1 MNTMSTEEGDIDD
14 LLDSALEDFDN
25 LPKPKSKS
33 KVSQS
38 QAAPPVPCPTEEDFL
53 AIFAAAGLGQ
63 AGGEVSDLPPGGMKE
78 ELEKLARLA
87 VDGGGDNDATSLD
100 DRLSQTIKQMSKNS
114 EGLTGQPSEEELQAM
129 FAKMGLEGGMQ
140 PGGFDNLIPMM
151 EGMMQSLL
159 SKELL
164 YPAMKDIADKFP
176 DWLADN
182 RSKISEEEY
191 NKHNKQYDLTKKIC
205 FKFEEE
211 EEGLE
216 EPDEVKKA
224 RFDQIMSLMQEM
236 QSLGHPPKELT
247 GDSSPAFQ
255 FDADGNPVVPGLDPS
270 QCCLQ

>member
-1 MNTMSTEEGDIDD
+1 MSAEEGDIDD

-25 LPKPKSKS
+25 LPKPKAKS
-33 KVSQS
+33 KVSQ
-38 QAAPPVPCPTEEDFL
+38 AAPAIPCPTEEDFL

-87 VDGGGDNDATSLD
+87 VEAEGEGEAPSME

-114 EGLTGQPSEEELQAM
+114 EGLSGQPSEDELQAM
-129 FAKMGLEGGMQ
+129 FSNMGIGDGTQSGGI
-140 PGGFDNLIPMM
+140 DNLIPMM

-182 RSKISEEEY
+182 RTKISEEEY
-191 NKHNKQYDLTKKIC
+191 NKHNKQYDLTKQIC

-211 EEGLE
+211 NEGVEESE
-216 EPDEVKKA
+216 EVKKV
-224 RFDQIMSLMQEM
+224 RFDKIMSLMQEM

-247 GDSSPAFQ
+247 GESSPAFQ
-255 FDADGNPVVPGLDPS
+255 YDAEGNPVLPGLGDPS

>member
-1 MNTMSTEEGDIDD
+1 MSAEEGDIDD

-25 LPKPKSKS
+25 LPKPKA
-33 KVSQS
+33 KVKET
-38 QAAPPVPCPTEEDFL
+38 QAASTVPCPTEEDFL

-63 AGGEVSDLPPGGMKE
+63 AGGEISDLPPGGMKE

-87 VDGGGDNDATSLD
+87 VDTDGGNDAISLE

-114 EGLTGQPSEEELQAM
+114 EGLSGQPSEEELQAM
-129 FAKMGLEGGMQ
+129 FSNFGMQ
-140 PGGFDNLIPMM
+140 DGTQSGGLDNLIPMM

-211 EEGLE
+211 EDGVEEDEG
-216 EPDEVKKA
+216 VKKA

-247 GDSSPAFQ
+247 GESSPAFQ
-255 FDADGNPVVPGLDPS
+255 FDAEGNPVLPGLDPS

>member
-1 MNTMSTEEGDIDD
+1 MSGEDGDIDD

-25 LPKPKSKS
+25 LPKPKVKS
-33 KVSQS
+33 KVSQ
-38 QAAPPVPCPTEEDFL
+38 ATPAVPCPTEEDFM
-53 AIFAAAGLGQ
+53 AIFAAAGLSQG
-63 AGGEVSDLPPGGMKE
+63 GGEISDLPPGGMKE
-78 ELEKLARLA
+78 ELDKLARLA
-87 VDGGGDNDATSLD
+87 VEAEGEADTVSVE
-100 DRLSQTIKQMSKNS
+100 DRLSQTIKQMTKNS
-114 EGLTGQPSEEELQAM
+114 EGLSGQPSEEELQAM
-129 FAKMGLEGGMQ
+129 FSNMGMGEGTQ
-140 PGGFDNLIPMM
+140 PGFDNLIPMM

-182 RSKISEEEY
+182 RTKISEEEY
-191 NKHNKQYDLTKKIC
+191 NKHNKQYDLTKRIC

-211 EEGLE
+211 KEEME
-216 EPDEVKKA
+216 ESDEVKKA

-255 FDADGNPVVPGLDPS
+255 FDAEGNPILPGLGDPS

>member
-1 MNTMSTEEGDIDD
+1 MSGEGDIDD

-25 LPKPKSKS
+25 LPKPKAKNKTIQASP
-33 KVSQS
+33 
-38 QAAPPVPCPTEEDFL
+38 AAPGPTEEDFM

-63 AGGEVSDLPPGGMKE
+63 AGGGPDLPPAGLKD
-78 ELEKLARLA
+78 ELDKLARLA
-87 VDGGGDNDATSLD
+87 GEADTGPGSVQ
-100 DRLSQTIKQMSKNS
+100 DRLSQTVGQMSRNS
-114 EGLTGQPSEEELQAM
+114 EGLSGQPTEEELQAM
-129 FAKMGLEGGMQ
+129 FSNMGMTDGMQ
-140 PGGFDNLIPMM
+140 PGFDNLIPMM

-182 RSKISEEEY
+182 RSKISEVEY
-191 NKHNKQYDLTKKIC
+191 NNHNKQYDLTKRIC

-211 EEGLE
+211 KEGVEES
-216 EPDEVKKA
+216 DEVKKA
-224 RFDQIMSLMQEM
+224 RFDTIMSLMQEM

-255 FDADGNPVVPGLDPS
+255 FDAEGNPILPGLGDPS

>member
-1 MNTMSTEEGDIDD
+1 MKIMSTEEGNIDD
-14 LLDSALEDFDN
+14 LLDSALEDFNN
-25 LPKPKSKS
+25 LPKPKPKS
-33 KVSQS
+33 KDQN
-38 QAAPPVPCPTEEDFL
+38 AAPAVPCPTEEDFL

-63 AGGEVSDLPPGGMKE
+63 AGGEISDLPPGGMKE

-87 VDGGGDNDATSLD
+87 VEADGGTDATSLD

-114 EGLTGQPSEEELQAM
+114 EGLTGQPTEEELQAM
-129 FAKMGLEGGMQ
+129 FANMGMHDGTN

-182 RSKISEEEY
+182 RSKISEADY

-211 EEGLE
+211 EEGVE
-216 EPDEVKKA
+216 ENEDIKKA

-247 GDSSPAFQ
+247 GESSPAFQ
-255 FDADGNPVVPGLDPS
+255 FDAEGNPVLPGMDPS